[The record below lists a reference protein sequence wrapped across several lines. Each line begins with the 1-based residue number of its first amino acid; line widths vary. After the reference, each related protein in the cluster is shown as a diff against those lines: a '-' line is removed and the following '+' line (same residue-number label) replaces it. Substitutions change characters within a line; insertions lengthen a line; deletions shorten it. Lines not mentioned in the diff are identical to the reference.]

1 MEPKVRPHADGTLT
15 ISITLPAAT
24 AELSLLA
31 QEERLMEAIN
41 AVGRAGARHLL
52 GGFDAPGQPL
62 LQAGRKWTSKGK
74 VAKIYETPW
83 GAVVLP
89 RHLYQHSGGGATLC
103 PLETRARIVGGTA
116 TPHLARSL
124 GHKYANTNARAVV
137 RDLEENHARKL
148 APSYVAD
155 IAQAIAAA
163 AGQPIVEDH
172 AHAPQSAPEQVAS
185 AVLGLDGTCALFCE
199 EGFKQCMV
207 GTIAL
212 YDGAGERLETIYLG
226 QAPEMGQMQF
236 LERLDREWERI
247 GQSYPQAR
255 KVGFSDGA
263 RDYEPWL
270 AARTTWQIL
279 DFYHASG
286 YLAGAAPGLVRGKAG
301 RAAWLEAACHA
312 LKHES
317 GAARR
322 LAGELAAQVEA
333 GARTRRAA
341 PALAAASGY
350 FAHNMERMNY
360 AVCGALHLPIGS
372 GVTEAACK
380 SLVKLRLCG
389 SGMKWTRSGA
399 QTVLTLRAL
408 LLSTSRWQ
416 YFDQHGLPSAE
427 LTSIRRHTRGSKER
441 LATKALG
448 TTPSRP
454 SSCLVTHL
462 SAKL

>member
-1 MEPKVRPHADGTLT
+1 MEPTVQAHEDGTLSIT
-15 ISITLPAAT
+15 ITLPAADD
-24 AELSLLA
+24 ELSMLA

-41 AVGRAGARHLL
+41 AVGRAAAAHVLA
-52 GGFDAPGQPL
+52 GFDAPGLPL

-83 GAVVLP
+83 GEVVLA

-116 TPHLARSL
+116 TPHLARTL

-155 IAQAIAAA
+155 IAQAIAEA
-163 AGQPIVEDH
+163 AGQPLVEAN
-172 AHAPQSAPEQVAS
+172 AHAPQSAPERVAS

-207 GTIAL
+207 GTVAL
-212 YDGAGERLETIYLG
+212 YDGEGERLETIYLG
-226 QAPEMGQMQF
+226 QAPAMGKAEF
-236 LERLDREWERI
+236 LERLDGEWQRI
-247 GQSYPQAR
+247 CASYPQAR
-255 KVGFSDGA
+255 RVGLSDGA

-270 AARTTWQIL
+270 AARTQWQIL

-286 YLAGAAPGLVRGKAG
+286 YLAGAAPAVARDQAG
-301 RAAWLEAACHA
+301 RAQWLEEACHA

-317 GAARR
+317 GAAGR
-322 LAGELAAQVEA
+322 LAGELAGQVEA
-333 GARTRRAA
+333 GARTRGAA
-341 PALAAASGY
+341 PALEAASGY
-350 FAHNMERMNY
+350 FAHNIARMDY
-360 AVCGALHLPIGS
+360 ALFRAMDFPIGS

-380 SLVKLRLCG
+380 TLVKLRLCG

-408 LLSTSRWQ
+408 LLSTSRWKSLWT
-416 YFDQHGLPSAE
+416 YFDTHGLHS
-427 LTSIRRHTRGSKER
+427 L
-441 LATKALG
+441 
-448 TTPSRP
+448 
-454 SSCLVTHL
+454 
-462 SAKL
+462 

>member
-1 MEPKVRPHADGTLT
+1 MKPTAQVNEDGTLT
-15 ISITLPAAT
+15 ITLTLPAAG
-24 AELSLLA
+24 AELSMLA

-41 AVGRAGARHLL
+41 AVGRAAAAHVLA
-52 GGFDAPGQPL
+52 GFDAQGQPL

-83 GAVVLP
+83 GEVVLA

-116 TPHLARSL
+116 TPHLARTL

-155 IAQAIAAA
+155 IAQAIAEA
-163 AGQPIVEDH
+163 AGQPIVEEN
-172 AHAPQSAPEQVAS
+172 AHAAQSAPEQVAS

-226 QAPEMGQMQF
+226 HLGQAPQMGKAQF
-236 LERLDREWERI
+236 LGRLDGEWQRVC
-247 GQSYPQAR
+247 QRYPKAR
-255 KVGFSDGA
+255 RVALSDGA

-270 AARTTWQIL
+270 AARTHWHIL

-286 YLAGAAPGLVRGKAG
+286 YLAGAAPGLTRDKAG
-301 RAAWLEAACHA
+301 RAQWLEGACHA
-312 LKHES
+312 LKHDC
-317 GAARR
+317 GAAQR
-322 LAGELAAQVEA
+322 LAGELAAQVQA
-333 GARTRRAA
+333 GARTRGAA
-341 PALAAASGY
+341 PALEAASGY
-350 FAHNMERMNY
+350 FAHNIERMNY
-360 AVCGALHLPIGS
+360 AEFGAMAFPIGS

-380 SLVKLRLCG
+380 TLVKLRLCG

-408 LLSTSRWQ
+408 LLSTSRWASLWT
-416 YFDQHGLPSAE
+416 YFDKHGLRS
-427 LTSIRRHTRGSKER
+427 L
-441 LATKALG
+441 
-448 TTPSRP
+448 
-454 SSCLVTHL
+454 
-462 SAKL
+462 